1 MPIKRISKSF
11 EEIKRE
17 LEAEA
22 TGEEELT
29 NKLESVVVDIFEHF
43 LNPEIKYEYD
53 IAIDPSDNYVL
64 TIKLSNSGIELED
77 SAYELDAVFSKVFSI
92 PPKDKA
98 MKIKKDEAVIVYK
111 IVKGIL
117 ASKTMKEIE
126 RDLGDV
132 TLRLASER
140 YKREQELA
148 KFLSELMGRKK
159 K

>member
-1 MPIKRISKSF
+1 MPVKRISKSF
-11 EEIKRE
+11 EEIKKE

-29 NKLESVVVDIFEHF
+29 NKLESVVVDILEHF

-98 MKIKKDEAVIVYK
+98 MKISKDEAVIVYK
-111 IVKGIL
+111 IVRGIL

-126 RDLGDV
+126 RDLGDI

-159 K
+159 R

>member
-1 MPIKRISKSF
+1 MPVKRISKSF
-11 EEIKRE
+11 EELKKE

-53 IAIDPSDNYVL
+53 IAVDPDGNYIL

-98 MKIKKDEAVIVYK
+98 MRIRKDEAVIVYK
-111 IVKGIL
+111 IVRGIL
-117 ASKTMKEIE
+117 ASKTMREIE

-132 TLRLASER
+132 TLKLASER